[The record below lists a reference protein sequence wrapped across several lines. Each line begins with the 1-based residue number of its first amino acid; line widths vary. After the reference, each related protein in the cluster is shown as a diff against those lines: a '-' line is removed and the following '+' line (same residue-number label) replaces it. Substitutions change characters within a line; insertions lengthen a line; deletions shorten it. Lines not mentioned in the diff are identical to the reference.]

1 MAVMLR
7 DGLGVSLSWW
17 WEPRAQGEVIALDE
31 PGAQRRL
38 AEVVAAPSARG
49 AIRRF
54 FAEGKPL
61 AGGAHDD
68 DAMMRALAALIA
80 QGSVTVVK
88 LPVDRIGIRDREG
101 DVEESAAPLPV
112 REVEP
117 VKEEVCWPCLKAAAS
132 AQALRN
138 AAVEGSPFV
147 EQG

>member
-1 MAVMLR
+1 MAVKLR
-7 DGLGVSLSWW
+7 DGLGVSLSWR
-17 WEPRAQGEVIALDE
+17 WEPRIEGEVVTLDE
-31 PGAQRRL
+31 PTAARRL
-38 AEVVAAPSARG
+38 AELAAAPSARG

-61 AGGAHDD
+61 AGGALDD

-101 DVEESAAPLPV
+101 DVEESVAPLPV

-117 VKEEVCWPCLKAAAS
+117 VQEEVCAPCRKAAAS
-132 AQALRN
+132 ARALR
-138 AAVEGSPFV
+138 AAAAEGSPFV